1 MTQGIIKRDRVVL
14 PGGTAPSP
22 LRSSATP
29 CKKSVRTLLHDGL
42 ARALEITCSC
52 GETTLVE
59 LEIEEKSQS

>member
-14 PGGTAPSP
+14 PGAVAPSP
-22 LRSSATP
+22 LRSGANS

-42 ARALEITCSC
+42 VRALEITCSC

>member
-14 PGGTAPSP
+14 PGALAPAT

-29 CKKSVRTLLHDGL
+29 CKKSVRTVLHEGL
-42 ARALEITCSC
+42 VRALEITCSC